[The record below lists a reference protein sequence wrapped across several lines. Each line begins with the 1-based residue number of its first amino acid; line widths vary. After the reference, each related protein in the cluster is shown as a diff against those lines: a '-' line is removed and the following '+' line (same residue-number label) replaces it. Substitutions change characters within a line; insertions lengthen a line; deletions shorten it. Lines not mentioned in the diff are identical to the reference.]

1 MVEKEYVTSSDLDY
15 MRNQNDIEFGQM
27 IFGMSSLLKQN
38 VSKLEE
44 IKNQGW
50 CKRMYKTVLGSNEV
64 TLRDIQVNHEKLS
77 QYTIQ
82 ALSLLFKEITRNR
95 KIMIGLSNQINE
107 LYVEH
112 IKLKKL
118 LGDFAYK
125 LNRKIE
131 SIDNFFVLNK
141 EIEQGK
147 YSLIAKLEAMCNI
160 LAQLDNRTLL
170 DERKINIIR
179 KSVYANVLSKK
190 QIMIHDSKGNSVF
203 RKIWNKL
210 FKKDIINKN
219 EEAVYSFP
227 ELLIEL
233 LKHNDGN
240 VGIVLLE
247 LSNYDDNSDVKA
259 IYDAL
264 LDLHSNSI
272 NSNEIINKVPKVLE
286 KFNVDCSQK
295 CCLKQIFDDMLE
307 EKILRATFVEA
318 KDKYYANDIDL
329 AYELFHRLDSAGFVR
344 AKWFLGSCLKTRF
357 IDVERRNEIIDEYYY
372 QGYIQGD
379 LYAQASYILG
389 HKNNFVNDISDIVRK
404 LYGMTLNGDL
414 QALLI
419 LAQDIFVE
427 NSSYNFVDN
436 KKILELLQ
444 EASENDCW
452 IATQI
457 ITHYLWVVNDHENV
471 FCYASKGTDQGVSY
485 CQVILAVC
493 YMWGYGTEPSII
505 EAEKHCRGALEKKT
519 EFIDSVKTIWINA
532 IACCGYVNLG
542 TCFYVAYN
550 MVESKLKNANE
561 SYVKNIFGYKRD
573 EKDIVMLYDP
583 TWLGGA
589 KEGFVVFQD
598 GIALNYKS
606 VRGFIEFGSIK
617 SIGYSD
623 GYVTI
628 TNDKQQ
634 KIKIAELDEVKY
646 IALKTVIDNLVRIYK
661 FNYGMAV
668 PDNVVTD
675 EFRCEKNSLLD
686 NDFLKEMA
694 KVVVTEVVSNALIG
708 KKKPWYKK
716 W

>member
-357 IDVERRNEIIDEYYY
+357 IDVFSRGMLFPSFSVVYYT
-372 QGYIQGD
+372 D
-379 LYAQASYILG
+379 
-389 HKNNFVNDISDIVRK
+389 
-404 LYGMTLNGDL
+404 TL
-414 QALLI
+414 
-419 LAQDIFVE
+419 
-427 NSSYNFVDN
+427 
-436 KKILELLQ
+436 
-444 EASENDCW
+444 
-452 IATQI
+452 
-457 ITHYLWVVNDHENV
+457 
-471 FCYASKGTDQGVSY
+471 
-485 CQVILAVC
+485 
-493 YMWGYGTEPSII
+493 
-505 EAEKHCRGALEKKT
+505 
-519 EFIDSVKTIWINA
+519 
-532 IACCGYVNLG
+532 
-542 TCFYVAYN
+542 
-550 MVESKLKNANE
+550 
-561 SYVKNIFGYKRD
+561 
-573 EKDIVMLYDP
+573 
-583 TWLGGA
+583 
-589 KEGFVVFQD
+589 
-598 GIALNYKS
+598 
-606 VRGFIEFGSIK
+606 
-617 SIGYSD
+617 
-623 GYVTI
+623 
-628 TNDKQQ
+628 
-634 KIKIAELDEVKY
+634 
-646 IALKTVIDNLVRIYK
+646 
-661 FNYGMAV
+661 
-668 PDNVVTD
+668 
-675 EFRCEKNSLLD
+675 
-686 NDFLKEMA
+686 
-694 KVVVTEVVSNALIG
+694 
-708 KKKPWYKK
+708 
-716 W
+716 